1 MFRGL
6 RVTSV
11 NLLGNHFQA
20 RNPLKLCTTLNIE
33 KHNGLLLFQLIPTS
47 LFQAKRQT
55 SMIQSHPP
63 DLEELLE
70 LEEAGGLVVKEEE
83 RQEMR
88 KGKGKEEKL
97 TQKHPVNLFKRRHS
111 VAPQHP
117 VNSHQ

>member
-1 MFRGL
+1 MFKGL
-6 RVTSV
+6 TVTSV
-11 NLLGNHFQA
+11 NLLGNHLQA

-33 KHNGLLLFQLIPTS
+33 KHNGLLLFQLILTS

-55 SMIQSHPP
+55 SMIQSPP

-88 KGKGKEEKL
+88 KGKEEKL

-117 VNSHQ
+117 VNSLQ

>member
-1 MFRGL
+1 MFKGL

-11 NLLGNHFQA
+11 NLLGSHFKA

-33 KHNGLLLFQLIPTS
+33 KHNGLLLFQLILTS

-70 LEEAGGLVVKEEE
+70 LEEGGGLVVKEEE

-88 KGKGKEEKL
+88 KGKEEKL